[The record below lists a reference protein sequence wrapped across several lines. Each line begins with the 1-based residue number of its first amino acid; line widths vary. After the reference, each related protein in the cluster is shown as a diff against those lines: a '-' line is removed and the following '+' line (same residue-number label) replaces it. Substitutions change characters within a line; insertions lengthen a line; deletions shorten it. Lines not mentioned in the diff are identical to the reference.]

1 MIRNKYL
8 LLTLILSTLLMSQ
21 SSIASDSTSKKKR
34 MFSEGNISILCGMI
48 KSFDKE
54 NIAKQ
59 MDKLI
64 KQGGITKEQWNN
76 KYAFTVNCLG
86 NYPIVYAV
94 KHDLEDFITL
104 AEYGVSLN
112 HPFRDDD
119 QNVTTLK
126 DYLRDKIK
134 TTKGSQ
140 KLKFVKMFKYLRK
153 NGGKGCKQMPELK
166 CTATYIK

>member
-1 MIRNKYL
+1 MLRNKYL

-34 MFSEGNISILCGMI
+34 MFSE
-48 KSFDKE
+48 E
-54 NIAKQ
+54 NIVTLCIRIKNFKTTDLVGA
-59 MDKLI
+59 MDDLI
-64 KQGGITKEQWNN
+64 KEAGITKEQWNN

-104 AEYGVSLN
+104 AEYGISLEY
-112 HPFRDDD
+112 PFRDDD

-126 DYLRDKIK
+126 DYVLDKYK
-134 TTKGSQ
+134 TAYIAS
-140 KLKFVKMFKYLRK
+140 
-153 NGGKGCKQMPELK
+153 PEELK
-166 CTATYIK
+166 AMCLNLFQLPQS